1 MAWLLLR
8 IYKLLP
14 RETSAPSVPP
24 QHNFWPLTMEESF
37 AFPPETPSGELAPCA
52 FCCGGT
58 IVTSTESI
66 AVLSACEIAVTTTS
80 LVCPSLFPL
89 ASTGTEFGALNSPVA
104 GTSSAS
110 PLALNPPVQWPLLAV
125 RSAPSQNTFWS
136 IVPCTVAANVCDPP
150 LFHETVAGATI
161 TLLVVGGG
169 VPLLPLL
176 VPLQEIKYGQIIR
189 LAIRERVR
197 RIGSLVLR
205 AGPLTLAESI

>member
-89 ASTGTEFGALNSPVA
+89 ASTGTEFGALNSPVVEIA
-104 GTSSAS
+104 PVCG
-110 PLALNPPVQWPLLAV
+110 PPPVTPFTCQDTAVFRLPVTVAINCV
-125 RSAPSQNTFWS
+125 RSEEHTSELQS
-136 IVPCTVAANVCDPP
+136 HSDLVCRLLLEKKKQTV
-150 LFHETVAGATI
+150 LH
-161 TLLVVGGG
+161 
-169 VPLLPLL
+169 
-176 VPLQEIKYGQIIR
+176 
-189 LAIRERVR
+189 
-197 RIGSLVLR
+197 S
-205 AGPLTLAESI
+205 